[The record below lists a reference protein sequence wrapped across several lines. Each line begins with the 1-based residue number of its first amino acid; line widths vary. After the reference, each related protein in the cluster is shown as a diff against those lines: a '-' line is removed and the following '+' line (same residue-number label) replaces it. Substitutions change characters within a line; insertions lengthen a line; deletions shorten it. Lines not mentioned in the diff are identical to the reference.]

1 MKYNPVLKSDPKQT
15 NKFLQI
21 GCHMGSLETLDIQ
34 DEFSNGWDQMECEH
48 YFQEPYNFCSWE

>member
-21 GCHMGSLETLDIQ
+21 ECHMGSLETLDIQ
-34 DEFSNGWDQMECEH
+34 DIYLMDGIRLSMSAIF
-48 YFQEPYNFCSWE
+48 